1 VAFIPGRQQENFLSC
16 ESGGSF
22 AHVEAPVKV
31 PCETRERCEGAH
43 VQDLGTPMA
52 EILFAQSLLDIVPI
66 VEILLY

>member
-1 VAFIPGRQQENFLSC
+1 
-16 ESGGSF
+16 
-22 AHVEAPVKV
+22 VKV
-31 PCETRERCEGAH
+31 PCEARERCEGAH